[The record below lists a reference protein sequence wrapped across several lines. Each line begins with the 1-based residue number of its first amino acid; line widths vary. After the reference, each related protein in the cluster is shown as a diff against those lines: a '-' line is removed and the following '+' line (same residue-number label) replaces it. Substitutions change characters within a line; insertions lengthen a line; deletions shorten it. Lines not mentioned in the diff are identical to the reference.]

1 MSGQWITLAVAALTF
16 LTAVIGVWSTRQN
29 RKKIAEVHVL
39 VDGRMTT
46 VLGRVAQLENT
57 LVTADVEVPPD
68 VTEPPPGVGTGAQ

>member
-16 LTAVIGVWSTRQN
+16 LTAVTGVWSTRQN

-46 VLGRVAQLENT
+46 VLGRVAQLEDA